1 MRALIATRDQIVG
14 KLADQQYGVVSR
26 EQLLELAV
34 SRDAIR
40 RAVAAGRL
48 RPLLRGVFAVG
59 HTALAREGWW
69 MAALLAC
76 GDGAALS
83 HHAAGAVWS
92 FWHGPVLPVHV
103 TVTGASGR
111 ALRNIVAHRSRLTD
125 AEVMR
130 VNNLRVT
137 TPARTIVDLAATLT
151 PRAMRETIERAQ
163 DLKRFHRDEIAT
175 AATGRPGTKRLREL
189 IALMDPDKDNARSYL
204 ERLLLAVVRR
214 ARLPR
219 PEVNLPIADAR
230 RDFVWPDHRL
240 VVEVDGYAYH
250 SSREDL
256 RRDRRRDRQLTA
268 LGWRPARFTYEEVA
282 FEPDLVAR
290 DLAALLGV

>member
-1 MRALIATRDQIVG
+1 MGTKSPTRDEIVG
-14 KLADQQYGVVSR
+14 RLADRHHGVVSR
-26 EQLLELAV
+26 EQLVAAGLTA
-34 SRDAIR
+34 RTIG
-40 RAVAAGRL
+40 RAVQAGRL

-59 HTALAREGWW
+59 HTALSRKGWW

-83 HHAAGAVWS
+83 HHAAGAVWG
-92 FWHGPVLPVHV
+92 FRHGPVLPVHV
-103 TVTGASGR
+103 TTQSDRGR
-111 ALRNIVAHRSRLTD
+111 KQRSLVVHRARLTD
-125 AEVMR
+125 HEVMR
-130 VNNLRVT
+130 VDNLRVT
-137 TPARTIVDLAATLT
+137 TPARTIVDLAATLA
-151 PRAMRETIERAQ
+151 PRAMRATVERAQ
-163 DLKRFHRDEIAT
+163 DLKRFHRDEIAA
-175 AATGRPGTKRLREL
+175 AATGRRGTKRLGEL

-204 ERLLLAVVRR
+204 ERLFVAVVRR

-219 PEVNLPIADAR
+219 PNVNQPIADAR

-240 VVEVDGYAYH
+240 VIEVDGYAYH

-290 DLAALLGV
+290 DLAALLAA